1 MQDNFHE
8 TILLEG
14 LVEGNVKIYDY
25 LFHYYYSGL
34 VSFAIKYVKDKDVA
48 EDIVQEFFYKLWINK
63 ENLKITNTLK
73 AYFFTSVKN
82 RCLDYFRK
90 QEVRVK
96 AKDYFINLNENLEN
110 LVDDEQKYFVESE
123 LREHI
128 FDVLNKLPEKCR
140 RVFVMNR
147 FEGLKPIEIS
157 EKEQISVRT
166 VEGHIGKALKI
177 LRQELKTYLP
187 DFIIVLILGGLK

>member
-8 TILLEG
+8 AILVEG
-14 LVEGNVKIYDY
+14 LAEGNVKIYDY

-34 VSFAIKYVKDKDVA
+34 VSFAMKYVDEKDVA

-63 ENLKITNTLK
+63 EKLKITNTLK
-73 AYFFTSVKN
+73 PYFFTSVKN
-82 RCLDYFRK
+82 RCLDHIRK

-96 AKDYFINLNENLEN
+96 AKDYLINLDQDEVE
-110 LVDDEQKYFVESE
+110 DEQNFLVESE
-123 LREHI
+123 LRERI
-128 FDVLNKLPEKCR
+128 FEALNKLPEKCR

-147 FEGLKPIEIS
+147 FDGLKPIEIS

-177 LRQELKTYLP
+177 LRQELKPYLP
-187 DFIIVLILGGLK
+187 EFIIVLILEGLK

>member
-8 TILLEG
+8 AILVEG
-14 LVEGNVKIYDY
+14 LAEGNVKIYDY

-34 VSFAIKYVKDKDVA
+34 VSFAMKYVDEKEVA

-63 ENLKITNTLK
+63 ETLKITNTLK
-73 AYFFTSVKN
+73 PYFFTSVKN
-82 RCLDYFRK
+82 RCLDHIRK

-96 AKDYFINLNENLEN
+96 AKDYLINLDQNEVE
-110 LVDDEQKYFVESE
+110 DEQHFLVESE
-123 LREHI
+123 LRERI
-128 FDVLNKLPEKCR
+128 FEALNKLPEKCR

-147 FEGLKPIEIS
+147 FDGLKPIEIS
-157 EKEQISVRT
+157 EREQISVRT

-177 LRQELKTYLP
+177 LRQELKPYLP
-187 DFIIVLILGGLK
+187 EFIIVLILEGLK